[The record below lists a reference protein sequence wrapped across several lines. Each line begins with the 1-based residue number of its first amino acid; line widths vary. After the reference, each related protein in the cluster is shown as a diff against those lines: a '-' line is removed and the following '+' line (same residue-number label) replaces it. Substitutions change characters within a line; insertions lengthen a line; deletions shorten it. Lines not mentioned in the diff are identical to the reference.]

1 MIFLASFTSLDLS
14 LGIEVS
20 KDVTA
25 LVKSWLQRED
35 DQKIKLP
42 TPPKIKHWPER
53 LAISSAVH
61 CSNNIRDIHNPFFIR
76 QGLGAEILQETKIQQ
91 NRSAMHAKIKQ
102 KLMNAKRKRR
112 SNFEELSQR
121 SSLSSAIVQP
131 VEHQD
136 SSDDEECSKANTVL
150 LSRKRSLTGISSIHS
165 YSSKRKKTRTS
176 LGVRTVAKSLN
187 SAEHFN
193 VVSVSSDDGDTLG
206 KQILASSRQRECHV
220 NNSLSQQKNTVR
232 HNSIKMELQCYA
244 I

>member
-1 MIFLASFTSLDLS
+1 MIFLTSFTSLDLP

-25 LVKSWLQRED
+25 LVKSWLQQED

-53 LAISSAVH
+53 WAISSAVH
-61 CSNNIRDIHNPFFIR
+61 CSNDIRYIHNPFFIR
-76 QGLGAEILQETKIQQ
+76 QGLGVESLQETKIQQ
-91 NRSAMHAKIKQ
+91 NRSAMHAKIKR
-102 KLMNAKRKRR
+102 KLINAKRKR
-112 SNFEELSQR
+112 SNFEGLSHQ
-121 SSLSSAIVQP
+121 SSLNSPVVQP

-136 SSDDEECSKANTVL
+136 SSDNDEECSKANTVL

-165 YSSKRKKTRTS
+165 YSRKRKKTRTS
-176 LGVRTVAKSLN
+176 LGVRTVVKSLN

-193 VVSVSSDDGDTLG
+193 VVTVSSDDGATLRN
-206 KQILASSRQRECHV
+206 QILGCSRQKECHV

-232 HNSIKMELQCYA
+232 HNSIKMKL
-244 I
+244 